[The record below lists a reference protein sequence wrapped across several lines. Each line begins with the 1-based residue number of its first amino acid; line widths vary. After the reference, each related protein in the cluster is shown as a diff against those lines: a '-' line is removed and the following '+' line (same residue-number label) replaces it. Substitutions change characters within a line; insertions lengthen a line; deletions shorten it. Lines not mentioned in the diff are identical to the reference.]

1 VELGGA
7 VVLVTGGSAGIG
19 RAVCLELA
27 VAGAAVVVHGRDARR
42 TQDVADRVNG
52 VAVRADLREYDA
64 VQALAGQ
71 ALAAHGR
78 VDVLVAN
85 AGIGWSGPFVEMR
98 DQKIAG
104 LVTVDLVATMRLAR
118 LLLPGMV
125 ERRTGCLLLV
135 TSVAGRTGVAGEA
148 VYAAAKAGLDAFA
161 ESLRLELAGTG
172 VHVGVVVPA
181 AVDTG
186 FFSVRG
192 RAYDRRVPRPVK
204 PETLA
209 RAVVRAIEQDR
220 AETWI
225 PRWIRL
231 AAVVRAVFPSGYRR
245 LATRFGESIRSG

>member
-1 VELGGA
+1 LELGGT

-27 VAGAAVVVHGRDARR
+27 SAGAVVVVHGRDVRR
-42 TQDVADRVNG
+42 TQDVADQVKG
-52 VAVRADLREYDA
+52 VAVQADLSEYGA
-64 VQALAGQ
+64 VHSLAGEALAV
-71 ALAAHGR
+71 HGR
-78 VDVLVAN
+78 LDVLIAN
-85 AGIGWSGPFVEMR
+85 AGQGWSGPFVEMS
-98 DQKIAG
+98 DQEIAD
-104 LVTVDLVATMRLAR
+104 LVTVDLSATMRLAR

-125 ERRTGCLLLV
+125 ERQAGCLLLV

-186 FFSVRG
+186 FFASRG
-192 RAYDRRVPRPVK
+192 RAYDRRVPRPVR
-204 PETLA
+204 PEAVA

-231 AAVVRAVFPSGYRR
+231 AAVVRTLFPGGFRR
-245 LATRFGESIRSG
+245 LAGRFGESIRSG

>member
-27 VAGAAVVVHGRDARR
+27 VAGAAVVVHGRDGRR
-42 TQDVADRVNG
+42 TQDVADQVNG
-52 VAVRADLREYDA
+52 VAVLADLRENDA

-71 ALAAHGR
+71 TLAAHGR
-78 VDVLVAN
+78 VDVLVAS
-85 AGIGWSGPFVEMR
+85 AGLGWSGPFVEMSG
-98 DQKIAG
+98 QEIAE
-104 LVTVDLVATMRLAR
+104 LITVDLVATMRLVR

-135 TSVAGRTGVAGEA
+135 TSIAGRTGVAGEA
-148 VYAAAKAGLDAFA
+148 VYAAAKAGLDTFA

-181 AVDTG
+181 AVSTG
-186 FFSVRG
+186 FFDRRG
-192 RAYDRRVPRPVK
+192 RAYYRRVPRPVE
-204 PETLA
+204 PETVA

-231 AAVVRAVFPSGYRR
+231 AAVVRVVFPGGYRR
-245 LATRFGESIRSG
+245 LAARFGESIRSG

>member
-1 VELGGA
+1 LELGGA

-27 VAGAAVVVHGRDARR
+27 AAGASVVVHGRDARR
-42 TQDVADRVNG
+42 TQDVADLVSG
-52 VAVRADLREYDA
+52 VAVQADLREYDA
-64 VQALAGQ
+64 VQTLAGQ

-78 VDVLVAN
+78 VDVLIAN
-85 AGIGWSGPFVEMR
+85 AGRGWSGPFVEMS
-98 DQKIAG
+98 DEEMAE
-104 LVTVDLVATMRLAR
+104 LVTVDLVAAMRLAR

-161 ESLRLELAGTG
+161 ESLRLELAGSG

-186 FFSVRG
+186 FFSTRG
-192 RAYDRRVPRPVK
+192 RAYDRRVPRPAE
-204 PETLA
+204 PESVA
-209 RAVVRAIEQDR
+209 RAVVRAIERGQ

-231 AAVVRAVFPSGYRR
+231 AALVRTVSPSGYRR

>member
-1 VELGGA
+1 MELGGA

-27 VAGAAVVVHGRDARR
+27 SAGAVVVVHGRDVRR
-42 TQDVADRVNG
+42 TQDVADQVNG
-52 VAVRADLREYDA
+52 VAVQADLREYGA
-64 VQALAGQ
+64 VQSLAGE

-78 VDVLVAN
+78 LDVLIAN
-85 AGIGWSGPFVEMR
+85 AGQGWSGPFVEMS
-98 DQKIAG
+98 DEEIAD
-104 LVTVDLVATMRLAR
+104 LITVDLTTTMRLAR
-118 LLLPGMV
+118 LLVPGMV
-125 ERRTGCLLLV
+125 ERRTGCLVLV

-172 VHVGVVVPA
+172 VQVGVVVPA

-186 FFSVRG
+186 FFATRG
-192 RAYDRRVPRPVK
+192 RAYDRRVPRPVE
-204 PETLA
+204 PAAVA

-231 AAVVRAVFPSGYRR
+231 AAVVRALFPAGFRR

>member
-27 VAGAAVVVHGRDARR
+27 TAGAVLVVHGRDVLR
-42 TQDVADRVNG
+42 TRDVADRVNG
-52 VAVRADLREYDA
+52 VAVQADLREYDA
-64 VQALAGQ
+64 VQTLARQ

-85 AGIGWSGPFVEMR
+85 AGQGWSGPFVEMS
-98 DQKIAG
+98 DHEIAE
-104 LVTVDLVATMRLAR
+104 LVAVDLVETMRLCR
-118 LLLPGMV
+118 LLLPGMI
-125 ERRTGCLLLV
+125 ERRTGYLLLV

-181 AVDTG
+181 AVDTD
-186 FFSVRG
+186 FFSARG
-192 RAYDRRVPRPVK
+192 RAYDRRVPRPVE
-204 PETLA
+204 PETVA

-225 PRWIRL
+225 PRWIRV
-231 AAVVRAVFPSGYRR
+231 AAVVRAVFPGAYRR
-245 LATRFGESIRSG
+245 LATRFGESTRSG